1 MNWPTI
7 SDYQEAIQNPGVCFQ
22 PLELRSGQIGLN
34 PVGLPKV
41 ATGNFASVY
50 QLTSGVQR
58 WAIRCFLKQTTD
70 QQRRYQLLG
79 QQLSSSRLPGL
90 VDFEYLPQAILVKNQ
105 LYPVLRMT
113 WIEGNTL
120 NQFVEESINNPS
132 QLLDIAAKWRNLIS
146 NLQANRLAHG
156 DLEHR
161 NIIVTPQNSLY
172 LVDYDTVFIP
182 SLRGEKSP
190 DLGNENFQN
199 PKRTLDNY
207 DEKIDSFSA
216 LVTYLSLLALA
227 YQPNLWQQFYQGEN
241 LLFTRKDYLNPYQ
254 SSLFYQL
261 KNSSNEGVRQLAGIL
276 ENICLSPTVTVPDFE
291 ALVASLSISNN
302 LQTLPNQGVN
312 TLPETRVAPLN
323 NLQNQPLPLP
333 SWQGTPS
340 QINPIAQGQINPSF
354 QAPVNNVFNPI
365 AIPGQIQGIQQGITK
380 TKSPLW
386 LKLLAIASS
395 VVAFIS
401 ISFSIYQIYSYE
413 KKISYLESDIS
424 YYNGQ
429 LSTEREKITKLEQE
443 LAQEKELRETT
454 SISKSQK
461 DIAAIMAKTFLGS
474 KEIKKLNAKVDSIK
488 FYEGGTEG
496 TLRDSRVYSNTFTT
510 GSRFVYWELNLT
522 HPTRSY
528 KDNFQIQH
536 VWYKDNQEWARG
548 TLNTFLEP
556 IWGTSYHNDG
566 RGWPQSYK
574 WSPGDYR
581 VELFVD
587 GEKITY
593 SVFTITQ

>member
-1 MNWPTI
+1 MNWPSI
-7 SDYQEAIQNPGVCFQ
+7 SDYQEAIQNPNGCFQ
-22 PLELRSGQIGLN
+22 LPELRAGQIGLN

-50 QLTSGVQR
+50 QLTSGVR
-58 WAIRCFLKQTTD
+58 HWAIRCFLKQNTD
-70 QQRRYQLLG
+70 QQRHYQLLN
-79 QQLSSSRLPGL
+79 QQLSASRLPGL
-90 VDFEYLPQAILVKNQ
+90 VEFEYLPQAILVKNQ

-113 WIEGNTL
+113 WVEGNTL
-120 NQFVEESINNPS
+120 NQFVEESLNNPS
-132 QLLDIAAKWRNLIS
+132 QLLDIAAKWRGLIS
-146 NLQANRLAHG
+146 SLQSNRLAHG

-161 NIIVTPQNSLY
+161 NIIITPQNNLF

-182 SLRGEKSP
+182 ALRGEKSP

-207 DEKIDSFSA
+207 DENIDSLSA
-216 LVTYLSLLALA
+216 LVIYLSLLALA

-261 KNSSNEGVRQLAGIL
+261 KNSPNEGVRQLVGIL
-276 ENICLSPTVTVPDFE
+276 ENICLSPIVTGLNFE
-291 ALVASLSISNN
+291 ALIASLPISNN
-302 LQTLPNQGVN
+302 LQASPNKEVN
-312 TLPETRVAPLN
+312 TFPETRVTPLN
-323 NLQNQPLPLP
+323 NLQSQPLPLP
-333 SWQGTPS
+333 SWQGTSS
-340 QINPIAQGQINPSF
+340 QINPIAQGQINPNF
-354 QAPVNNVFNPI
+354 QAPINNMFNPV
-365 AIPGQIQGIQQGITK
+365 AIPGQVQGIQQVTTK

-386 LKLLAIASS
+386 LKLLTIASS

-401 ISFSIYQIYSYE
+401 ISFSIYQIYSYG

-429 LSTEREKITKLEQE
+429 LSTEREKVAKLEQE
-443 LAQEKELRETT
+443 LAQEKELRET
-454 SISKSQK
+454 SNISKSQK
-461 DIAAIMAKTFLGS
+461 DIAAIMAKAIIGTR
-474 KEIKKLNAKVDSIK
+474 EIKKLNAKVDSIK
-488 FYEGGTEG
+488 FYEGSTEG
-496 TLRDSRVYSNTFTT
+496 TLKDSRAYSNTFTT
-510 GSRFVYWELNLT
+510 ASRFVYWELNLS

-528 KDNFQIQH
+528 RDSFQIQH

-556 IWGTSYHNDG
+556 TWGTSYHNDG
-566 RGWPQSYK
+566 RGWPESYK

-587 GEKITY
+587 AEKITY
-593 SVFTITQ
+593 GTFTITQ